1 MSQNTVWR
9 AVGPLAIF
17 LFTTAPFIGPR
28 SPARAD
34 GGADGFESQATLFR
48 YDDHADLGL
57 RELGLQEKEQA
68 RVHDLTFNVP
78 GVKEPVRAY
87 LVVPRTAGPFAGVL
101 WVHWLGTPETTNR
114 EEFLTEAIALAPRG
128 FVSLLVDAM
137 WSAPDWYGHR
147 VPEEDF
153 ENSIRQVVALRR
165 AMDLLASQPAVDR
178 KRLGFVGHDYGA
190 IYGMLF
196 GGVDHRARARIY
208 VAAPSS
214 LSEWAF
220 FGRQPKSKVEYLRQN
235 AVLEPTDYL
244 RHAGDVSTLFQF
256 GARDPYVAHSGT
268 FTLLAA
274 APAPKERRFYEA
286 DHSVD
291 APEALR
297 DRADWLQHQ
306 LGAQPPAAQ

>member
-1 MSQNTVWR
+1 MCRNTVWR
-9 AVGPLAIF
+9 AIGPLAIF
-17 LFTTAPFIGPR
+17 LFTIFLFVGSQ

-34 GGADGFESQATLFR
+34 GGADGFDAQAMLFQ

-57 RELGLQEKEQA
+57 RELGTQEKEQA
-68 RVHDLTFNVP
+68 RVRDVTFNVP

-114 EEFLTEAIALAPRG
+114 EEFLAEAIALAPRG

-137 WSAPDWYGHR
+137 WSAPNWYSHR

-153 ENSIRQVVALRR
+153 ANSIRQVVALRR
-165 AMDLLASQPAVDR
+165 AMDLLESQPNVDR
-178 KRLGFVGHDYGA
+178 ERLGYVGHDYGA
-190 IYGMLF
+190 LYGMLL
-196 GGVDHRARARIY
+196 GGVDHRARTRIY
-208 VAAPSS
+208 VAAPAS

-220 FGRQPKSKVEYLRQN
+220 FAHQPRSKVEYLRQN
-235 AVLEPTDYL
+235 APLEATDYL

-256 GARDPYVAHSGT
+256 GARDPYVSHSGT

-274 APAPKERRFYEA
+274 TPAPKERRFYEA
-286 DHSVD
+286 DHTVD

-297 DRADWLQHQ
+297 DRAEWLQHQ